1 MHQDT
6 FPSICHDLSLKLW
19 ISGTAELLL
28 CNVYA
33 TLHLKPCQSF
43 LLQGGSETIE
53 KQQELHPAFIS
64 NTGIYASTGGNTSQI
79 MHARG
84 SLLACS
90 KESNTSLGRSLPLS
104 LSLSPPV
111 LLHQEKMLHLSPSRV
126 KSANPLADSRQI
138 SPFAGPYVTNSH
150 STNKWWCRC

>member
-1 MHQDT
+1 MVFVLMHQDT

-33 TLHLKPCQSF
+33 ILHLKPCQSF
-43 LLQGGSETIE
+43 LLQGGSEAIE

-64 NTGIYASTGGNTSQI
+64 NIGIYASTGGNTSQI

-104 LSLSPPV
+104 LSLSPPRSA
-111 LLHQEKMLHLSPSRV
+111 SPRENAASFTKQSQV
-126 KSANPLADSRQI
+126 CKSLGRQQTDFSVCWPLCDQ
-138 SPFAGPYVTNSH
+138 FT
-150 STNKWWCRC
+150 